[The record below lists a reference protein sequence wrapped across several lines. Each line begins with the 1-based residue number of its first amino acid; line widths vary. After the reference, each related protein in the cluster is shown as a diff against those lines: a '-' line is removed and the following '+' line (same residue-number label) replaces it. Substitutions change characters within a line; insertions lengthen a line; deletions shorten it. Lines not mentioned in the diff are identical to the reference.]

1 MLNCSSAVSG
11 FASNRPS
18 APTKTVL
25 GWAVIVGRSCAKRNV
40 QARSTGISKGVEV
53 FMMSLLIGPREFIR
67 LGGPTT
73 KNVAKRQTWR
83 INRTEKERR
92 GFGKP
97 APLSPSESALRRQRR
112 SSRFEPQKIK
122 PKKIS
127 PKKSTRG
134 EKLNARILAGDDRA
148 APRGRCSYRGED
160 CGRSGFLQVRPPS
173 RRHRHQSR
181 LLCPTRCSTAS
192 RAEPR
197 AHDCGFNRAPLAH

>member
-25 GWAVIVGRSCAKRNV
+25 GWAVIVGRSWAKASMP
-40 QARSTGISKGVEV
+40 ARSTGINNPIG

-83 INRTEKERR
+83 INRTGKERR

-112 SSRFEPQKIK
+112 SSKFEPQKIK

-134 EKLNARILAGDDRA
+134 EKLNARVLAGDDRA
-148 APRGRCSYRGED
+148 A
-160 CGRSGFLQVRPPS
+160 
-173 RRHRHQSR
+173 
-181 LLCPTRCSTAS
+181 
-192 RAEPR
+192 
-197 AHDCGFNRAPLAH
+197 